1 MHADVVCRHAHAS
14 RVRRDALTALYDAL
28 VRCSRLYRTGEHLSD
43 PAATVIP
50 QRGPRGGRKF
60 CSCVNHRMVEAPET
74 VRDDNAPRDRIAL
87 SGSAAVLVAYH
98 DAYLEEYDTTM
109 PKIIAVR
116 LAQLAQCTCDARR
129 QMSGESGVISAAC
142 LCKCPIGSGA
152 SQTPAGES
160 GSLGTVVRWVC
171 RSRGPRACAGMA
183 LGAQKGGCGG
193 TVGAW
198 HPLEQKFD
206 HTRLTVTRCSRLSS
220 HRSEDVNA
228 STGCAATDSRAVLA
242 AAVIALPCGP
252 EPAR

>member
-1 MHADVVCRHAHAS
+1 
-14 RVRRDALTALYDAL
+14 
-28 VRCSRLYRTGEHLSD
+28 
-43 PAATVIP
+43 
-50 QRGPRGGRKF
+50 
-60 CSCVNHRMVEAPET
+60 MVEAPET

-98 DAYLEEYDTTM
+98 HAYLEEYDTTM

-183 LGAQKGGCGG
+183 LGARKGGCGG

-198 HPLEQKFD
+198 QPVEQKCD
-206 HTRLTVTRCSRLSS
+206 QTRLTVTRCSRLSS

-228 STGCAATDSRAVLA
+228 STGCSATDSRAVLA